1 MKPELSF
8 VLFIARE
15 FSSDQPTGGWGENVS
30 AFPGDTNFI
39 PKTSDSTRAYNFR
52 PQKVSFGIETSLSFG
67 WHIKQRADIYLKA
80 SYASSFTPL
89 MYDTITH
96 YSETETVKATNT
108 FTGNSILFQI
118 GLRFYFGKHDL

>member
-1 MKPELSF
+1 M
-8 VLFIARE
+8 LFIARE